1 MEIMT
6 MKMKT
11 LIVGICLFCFAAN
24 ASPVR
29 THGAELGEWTQD
41 IDAARELAK
50 KENKYL
56 FINFTGSDWCGWC
69 QLMDEHVFTQPGWK
83 EFAAK
88 RLALAFIDSPRD
100 PSLVPEEYRSRN
112 RKLRKQYGVRGY
124 PTFIICGPDGHLAGE
139 LGAIKSGTEYNFVTN
154 VTAVL
159 VEDRLPR
166 YVSETEMAEYREA
179 QKEKAS
185 WEATNQLVQA
195 QFRDKYAV
203 ARQRA
208 IDEIDRVKL
217 DVLRKGAEKLR
228 QGMTPNE
235 AAKDAKIVFADSGRG
250 VLHEGAVF
258 GQWTADFEAAKAL
271 AKKSGKDMLVA
282 FVGHGWCKWGDDMER
297 DVFNTDEWM
306 NFAKEHFV
314 LVYVDCP
321 DEKSEGR
328 LPEAILERNAALYKR
343 YALPGCPFF
352 LLTDADGNRYDAFGA
367 TSGITPAEQIEAVE
381 FLLARKNLKSLVS
394 EEDYA
399 TYAAAVAREKEVS
412 SAWRKAY
419 DEFIEE
425 MDRQV
430 KAFEPIA
437 EKRNRIFKKGMD
449 AYLRENF

>member
-1 MEIMT
+1 
-6 MKMKT
+6 MKAKT
-11 LIVGICLFCFAAN
+11 WLLIACLLSASAPAA
-24 ASPVR
+24 PVR
-29 THGAELGEWTQD
+29 TRGAELGEWTQD

-56 FINFTGSDWCGWC
+56 FVNFTGSDWCGWC
-69 QLMDEHVFTQPGWK
+69 QLMDEHVFTRPGWK

-88 RLALAFIDSPRD
+88 HLALAFIDSPRD
-100 PSLVPEEYRSRN
+100 QNLVPEEYRSRN

-124 PTFIICGPDGHLAGE
+124 PTFIILGPDGHLAGE
-139 LGAIKSGTEYNFVTN
+139 LGAIRSGTEYNFVTN

-166 YVSETEMAEYREA
+166 YVSAAELAEYRVA
-179 QKEKAS
+179 QAEKAE
-185 WEATNQLVQA
+185 WEATNQFVQA
-195 QFRDKYAV
+195 QFREKYAV
-203 ARQRA
+203 PRQKA

-217 DVLRKGAEKLR
+217 EVLRLGAAKLR
-228 QGMTPNE
+228 QLQTPNE
-235 AAKDAKIVFADSGRG
+235 SAENAEIVFADSGRG
-250 VLHEGAVF
+250 VMLEGAAF
-258 GQWTADFEAAKAL
+258 GRWTADFEAAKAL
-271 AKKSGKDMLVA
+271 AKRSGKDMIVA
-282 FVGHGWCKWGDDMER
+282 FVGPGWCKWGDDMER
-297 DVFNTDEWM
+297 EVFNTAEWM

-328 LPEAILERNAALYKR
+328 LPEAVLEKNAALYKR
-343 YALPGCPFF
+343 YALPGCPYF

-367 TSGITPAEQIEAVE
+367 TSGITPAQQIEAVE
-381 FLLARKNLKSLVS
+381 MLMARKNLKSLVS
-394 EEDYA
+394 EEDYDR
-399 TYAAAVAREKEVS
+399 YAAAVAREKEVS
-412 SAWRKAY
+412 AAWRKAY

-437 EKRNRIFKKGMD
+437 EKRNRIFQKGMD